1 MRNFGLDLF
10 DTSYKHWN
18 YVYLIFI
25 LVKES
30 HAKLRK
36 SAGSMKGLRL
46 YGFTVKLDYYK
57 VKILYLKRSDK
68 NN

>member
-10 DTSYKHWN
+10 DTSYKH

-36 SAGSMKGLRL
+36 CAGSMKGLRL
-46 YGFTVKLDYYK
+46 YGFTV
-57 VKILYLKRSDK
+57 
-68 NN
+68 N